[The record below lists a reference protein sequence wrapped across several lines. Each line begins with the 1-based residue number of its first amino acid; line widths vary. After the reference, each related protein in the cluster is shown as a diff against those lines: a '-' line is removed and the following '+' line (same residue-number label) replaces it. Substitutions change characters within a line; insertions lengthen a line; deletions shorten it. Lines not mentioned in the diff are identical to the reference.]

1 MPSSFRRA
9 AIPASALAA
18 SFVVAAA
25 YDAPRTFKAAEL
37 LPPAQLKG
45 PHHAV
50 SPAVSTDGYFH
61 EFGLT
66 TDWGPLQAEGR
77 SMLATRLSEVDA
89 LAELDKVSKSEVF
102 LKSAGSSVLNVGK
115 GAASAVKDPGATA
128 KGMAGGVKRFGTNL
142 GRKAKRAGDDAADAV
157 KKDDAE
163 KKDAGSASTAEKAG
177 GVAQSALGVNA
188 SARKWAQKVGVDP
201 YTTNAILKK
210 ALVDLGQIDAA
221 GSLAAK
227 VAVPIPKVVSS
238 TATVGNLVWSQD
250 PEALL
255 KGNEQKLAELGAKP
269 EAVKKLYKSKGFS
282 LSLHTRLATALR
294 AVNVPGCA
302 DYVETAAEADTERE
316 AVFFVES
323 AEMLARLH
331 KTEPVTALL
340 PDSRA
345 VVAKAKDG
353 RAVVLLPVDWVGW
366 TQAYDKALG
375 EVTQRSKAELK
386 ATGLELRTTA
396 TLSPAAKQETS
407 ARGFKVME
415 KVPAS

>member
-1 MPSSFRRA
+1 MTLIST
-9 AIPASALAA
+9 LAP
-18 SFVVAAA
+18 VLVLAAA
-25 YDAPRTFKAAEL
+25 YDAPRTFQAAEL
-37 LPPAQLKG
+37 LTPAQVRG
-45 PHHAV
+45 PHHTVASAV
-50 SPAVSTDGYFH
+50 KSEGYFH
-61 EFGLT
+61 EFDIT
-66 TDWGPLQAEGR
+66 TDYGPLQAEGR
-77 SMLATRLSEVDA
+77 SMLATRLQEVGA

-102 LKSAGSSVLNVGK
+102 LKSAGNSVLNVGK

-128 KGMAGGVKRFGTNL
+128 KGVAGGVKRFGTNL
-142 GRKAKRAGDDAADAV
+142 GRKAKRAADDAVDSA
-157 KKDDAE
+157 KKDDE
-163 KKDAGSASTAEKAG
+163 QKKDAGAQPSTADKAG

-201 YTTNAILKK
+201 YTTNPVLKK
-210 ALVDLGQIDAA
+210 ALTDLGQIDAA

-255 KGNEQKLAELGAKP
+255 KGNEQKLRELGAKP
-269 EAVKKLYKSKGFS
+269 EAIKKLYKSEGFS

-316 AVFFVES
+316 ALFFVES
-323 AEMLARLH
+323 AEMLARFH
-331 KTEPVTALL
+331 KTDPVTALL
-340 PDSRA
+340 SDSRA
-345 VVAKAKDG
+345 VVAKTKDA
-353 RAVVLLPVDWVGW
+353 RAVVLLPVDWVAW
-366 TQAYDKALG
+366 TQPYDKALA
-375 EVTQRSKAELK
+375 EVTQRSKTELK

-396 TLSPAAKQETS
+396 TFSPAAKQETA
-407 ARGFKVME
+407 ARGWKVVE